1 MAEQLGNEKLTTLT
15 NLNFDSFP
23 IETFNGFLVSLFLPP
38 SLAIWSGFSGCKIP
52 AANYLV
58 AIFTRFP
65 FVLSLLTLLN
75 AQRFL
80 KFAAL
85 LASGLEGR

>member
-1 MAEQLGNEKLTTLT
+1 VAEQLGNEKLTTLT

-23 IETFNGFLVSLFLPP
+23 IETFNGFLVSPLLPP
-38 SLAIWSGFSGCKIP
+38 SLATRSGFSGCKIP

-58 AIFTRFP
+58 VSLRDLLCPT
-65 FVLSLLTLLN
+65 LLTLLN

-85 LASGLEGR
+85 MASGLEGR

>member
-1 MAEQLGNEKLTTLT
+1 VAEQLGNEKLTTLT

-23 IETFNGFLVSLFLPP
+23 IETFNGFLVSPLFTT
-38 SLAIWSGFSGCKIP
+38 LACHLVRLSGCKIP

-58 AIFTRFP
+58 VSLRDLLCPT
-65 FVLSLLTLLN
+65 LLTLLN

>member
-1 MAEQLGNEKLTTLT
+1 VAEQLGNEKLTTLT

-23 IETFNGFLVSLFLPP
+23 IETFNGFLVSPLFTA
-38 SLAIWSGFSGCKIP
+38 LACHLVRLFRLQDSGGY
-52 AANYLV
+52 YLV
-58 AIFTRFP
+58 VSLRDLLCPT
-65 FVLSLLTLLN
+65 LLTLLN